1 MIDVPGRD
9 LPRGGGEPLAMAD
22 AAQARPNFDV
32 AALRSLVAGV
42 DLGSFA
48 KAADRVARSSSAVS
62 AQIRKL
68 EEQAGTPLFVKAGR
82 GLALTDAGDAM
93 LRYARRMIE
102 LNDEAAAA
110 VRGVN
115 LDGWVRVGLQE
126 DFGEAIL
133 PDVLGRFARA
143 HPKVRI
149 EARVARNAELL
160 DRLDANQLDLALVW
174 GDPASAAL
182 VSRAGIDSEAIAQVP
197 MQWIGAAGAGGF
209 GMPDGGGDGA
219 EDGAAAVT
227 RGETGGEAGCE
238 AGGRAVRAPGEPL
251 PLVVFDRPCRFF
263 GAATDALDRA
273 GVPWRVAF
281 TPPRLAGRAPGEP
294 QPLVVFARPCRLLG
308 AATDARDRAGV
319 PGRVAFTTPSLAGLW
334 AAAAAGLG
342 LTVRSHYGLPAS
354 VRVLDASSSG
364 LPELPRLPLILLR
377 RTSSATPTVDRL
389 ARIVTQAVRDATEGA
404 GAALAA

>member
-1 MIDVPGRD
+1 MPGQD
-9 LPRGGGEPLAMAD
+9 LPRGGGALAVAD
-22 AAQARPNFDV
+22 AALARPNFDV

-93 LRYARRMIE
+93 LRYARRMIA

-149 EARVARNAELL
+149 EARVARNADLF

-174 GDPASAAL
+174 GDPASADFGA
-182 VSRAGIDSEAIAQVP
+182 RAGIGGETIAQVP
-197 MQWIGAAGAGGF
+197 MQWIGAAGSGGF
-209 GMPDGGGDGA
+209 GVPEGGD
-219 EDGAAAVT
+219 AAAD
-227 RGETGGEAGCE
+227 GEADETGGRAGH
-238 AGGRAVRAPGEPL
+238 APGEPL

-263 GAATDALDRA
+263 GAAADALDRA
-273 GVPWRVAF
+273 GTPW
-281 TPPRLAGRAPGEP
+281 
-294 QPLVVFARPCRLLG
+294 
-308 AATDARDRAGV
+308 
-319 PGRVAFTTPSLAGLW
+319 RVAFTTPSLAGLW

-342 LTVRSHYGLPAS
+342 LTVRSRYGLPAS
-354 VRVLDASSSG
+354 VRALDAASYG
-364 LPELPRLPLILLR
+364 LPELPSLPLILLR
-377 RTSSATPTVDRL
+377 RTSPATPTVDRL
-389 ARIVTQAVRDATEGA
+389 ARIVTQAVRDAMDGA
-404 GAALAA
+404 AALAA

>member
-1 MIDVPGRD
+1 MIGMSESDVARS
-9 LPRGGGEPLAMAD
+9 
-22 AAQARPNFDV
+22 AATQPNFDI
-32 AALRSLVAGV
+32 AALRSLVAGM

-68 EEQAGTPLFVKAGR
+68 EEQAGTPLFVKSGR

-110 VRGVN
+110 VRGVS
-115 LDGWVRVGLQE
+115 LDGWVRIGLQE

-133 PDVLGRFARA
+133 PGVLGRFARA

-149 EARVARNAELL
+149 EARVAHNAELL
-160 DRLDANQLDLALVW
+160 ERLDANQLDLALVW
-174 GDPASAAL
+174 GDPASAAF
-182 VSRAGIDSEAIAQVP
+182 VARTGIDSEEIARVP
-197 MQWIGAAGAGGF
+197 MRWIGAAGSGAAGSATA
-209 GMPDGGGDGA
+209 GDGDA
-219 EDGAAAVT
+219 
-227 RGETGGEAGCE
+227 GEPS
-238 AGGRAVRAPGEPL
+238 VRLPDEPL

-281 TPPRLAGRAPGEP
+281 T
-294 QPLVVFARPCRLLG
+294 
-308 AATDARDRAGV
+308 
-319 PGRVAFTTPSLAGLW
+319 TPSLAGLW
-334 AAAAAGLG
+334 AAASAGLG

-354 VRVLDASSSG
+354 VRLLDAAPLG
-364 LPELPRLPLILLR
+364 LPELPSVPLMLLR
-377 RTSSATPTVDRL
+377 RASSATPTVDRL
-389 ARIVTQAVRDATEGA
+389 ARIMTQAVSGATETPV
-404 GAALAA
+404 AAFAT

>member
-1 MIDVPGRD
+1 MIGMSESDVARS
-9 LPRGGGEPLAMAD
+9 
-22 AAQARPNFDV
+22 AATQPNFDI
-32 AALRSLVAGV
+32 AALRSLVAGM

-68 EEQAGTPLFVKAGR
+68 EEQAGTPLFVKSGR

-110 VRGVN
+110 VRGVS
-115 LDGWVRVGLQE
+115 LDGWVRIGLQE

-133 PDVLGRFARA
+133 PGVLGRFARA

-149 EARVARNAELL
+149 EARVAHNAELL
-160 DRLDANQLDLALVW
+160 ERLDANQLDLALVW
-174 GDPASAAL
+174 GDPASAAF
-182 VSRAGIDSEAIAQVP
+182 VARTGIDSEEIARVP
-197 MQWIGAAGAGGF
+197 MRWIGAAGS
-209 GMPDGGGDGA
+209 
-219 EDGAAAVT
+219 GAAGVGAAGSGATVDVDA
-227 RGETGGEAGCE
+227 GEPS
-238 AGGRAVRAPGEPL
+238 VRMRDEPL

-273 GVPWRVAF
+273 GVPW
-281 TPPRLAGRAPGEP
+281 
-294 QPLVVFARPCRLLG
+294 
-308 AATDARDRAGV
+308 
-319 PGRVAFTTPSLAGLW
+319 RVAFTTPSLAGLW

-354 VRVLDASSSG
+354 VRLIDAAPLG
-364 LPELPRLPLILLR
+364 LPELPSVPLMLLR
-377 RTSSATPTVDRL
+377 RASSATPTVDRL
-389 ARIVTQAVRDATEGA
+389 ARIMTQAVSGATETPV
-404 GAALAA
+404 AAFAT

>member
-1 MIDVPGRD
+1 MIGMSESDVARS
-9 LPRGGGEPLAMAD
+9 
-22 AAQARPNFDV
+22 AATQPNFDI
-32 AALRSLVAGV
+32 AALRSLVAGM

-68 EEQAGTPLFVKAGR
+68 EEQAGTPLFVKSGR

-110 VRGVN
+110 VRGVS
-115 LDGWVRVGLQE
+115 LDGWVRIGLQE

-133 PDVLGRFARA
+133 PGVLGRFARA

-149 EARVARNAELL
+149 EARVAHNAELL
-160 DRLDANQLDLALVW
+160 ERLDANQLDLALVW
-174 GDPASAAL
+174 GDPASAAF
-182 VSRAGIDSEAIAQVP
+182 VARTGIDSEEIARVP
-197 MQWIGAAGAGGF
+197 MRWIGAAGSGAAGVGAA
-209 GMPDGGGDGA
+209 GVGAAGDGDA
-219 EDGAAAVT
+219 
-227 RGETGGEAGCE
+227 GEPS
-238 AGGRAVRAPGEPL
+238 VRMRDEPL

-281 TPPRLAGRAPGEP
+281 T
-294 QPLVVFARPCRLLG
+294 
-308 AATDARDRAGV
+308 
-319 PGRVAFTTPSLAGLW
+319 TPSLAGLW
-334 AAAAAGLG
+334 AAASAGLG

-354 VRVLDASSSG
+354 VRLLDAAPLG
-364 LPELPRLPLILLR
+364 LPELPSVPLMLLR
-377 RTSSATPTVDRL
+377 RASSATPTVDRL
-389 ARIVTQAVRDATEGA
+389 ARIMTQAVSGA
-404 GAALAA
+404 SAE

>member
-1 MIDVPGRD
+1 MPGQD
-9 LPRGGGEPLAMAD
+9 IPRGGGESLALAD
-22 AAQARPNFDV
+22 AALARPNFDV

-68 EEQAGTPLFVKAGR
+68 EEQAGTPLFVKSGR

-149 EARVARNAELL
+149 EARVARNADLL

-174 GDPASAAL
+174 GDPVSAAL
-182 VSRAGIDSEAIAQVP
+182 LSRPGIDSEVIAQVP
-197 MQWIGAAGAGGF
+197 MQWVGAAGGF
-209 GMPDGGGDGA
+209 GVPGGAGEGA
-219 EDGAAAVT
+219 EVGAAA
-227 RGETGGEAGCE
+227 AHAS
-238 AGGRAVRAPGEPL
+238 AGGRAAGEAL

-273 GVPWRVAF
+273 GVPW
-281 TPPRLAGRAPGEP
+281 
-294 QPLVVFARPCRLLG
+294 
-308 AATDARDRAGV
+308 
-319 PGRVAFTTPSLAGLW
+319 RVAFTTPSLAGLW

-354 VRVLDASSSG
+354 VRVLDAASLG
-364 LPELPRLPLILLR
+364 LPALPSLPLILLR

-389 ARIVTQAVRDATEGA
+389 AWIVTQAVRDATEGA
-404 GAALAA
+404 LAALAA

>member
-1 MIDVPGRD
+1 MSESDVARS
-9 LPRGGGEPLAMAD
+9 
-22 AAQARPNFDV
+22 AATQPNFDI
-32 AALRSLVAGV
+32 AALRSLVAGI

-68 EEQAGTPLFVKAGR
+68 EEQAGTPLFVKSGR

-110 VRGVN
+110 VRGVS
-115 LDGWVRVGLQE
+115 LDGWVRIGLQE

-133 PDVLGRFARA
+133 PGVLGRFARA

-149 EARVARNAELL
+149 EARVAHNAELL
-160 DRLDANQLDLALVW
+160 ERLDANQLDLALVW
-174 GDPASAAL
+174 GDPASAAF
-182 VSRAGIDSEAIAQVP
+182 VARTGIDSEEIARVP
-197 MQWIGAAGAGGF
+197 MRWIGAAGSGAAGVGAA
-209 GMPDGGGDGA
+209 GDGDA
-219 EDGAAAVT
+219 
-227 RGETGGEAGCE
+227 GEPS
-238 AGGRAVRAPGEPL
+238 VRMRDEPL

-281 TPPRLAGRAPGEP
+281 T
-294 QPLVVFARPCRLLG
+294 
-308 AATDARDRAGV
+308 
-319 PGRVAFTTPSLAGLW
+319 TPSLAGLW
-334 AAAAAGLG
+334 AAASAGLG

-354 VRVLDASSSG
+354 VRLLDAAPLG
-364 LPELPRLPLILLR
+364 LPELPSVPLMLLR
-377 RTSSATPTVDRL
+377 RASSATPTVDRL
-389 ARIVTQAVRDATEGA
+389 ARIMTQAVSGATETPV
-404 GAALAA
+404 AAFAT

>member
-1 MIDVPGRD
+1 
-9 LPRGGGEPLAMAD
+9 
-22 AAQARPNFDV
+22 
-32 AALRSLVAGV
+32 
-42 DLGSFA
+42 
-48 KAADRVARSSSAVS
+48 VS

-93 LRYARRMIE
+93 LRYARRMIA

-143 HPKVRI
+143 HPKVKI
-149 EARVARNAELL
+149 EARVARNADLF

-174 GDPASAAL
+174 GDPASAAF
-182 VSRAGIDSEAIAQVP
+182 VSRAGIGSETIAQVP
-197 MQWIGAAGAGGF
+197 MQWIGAVGAGGF
-209 GMPDGGGDGA
+209 AMQDGGEGA
-219 EDGAAAVT
+219 EGD
-227 RGETGGEAGCE
+227 TGD
-238 AGGRAVRAPGEPL
+238 RAERAPGEPL

-273 GVPWRVAF
+273 GVPW
-281 TPPRLAGRAPGEP
+281 
-294 QPLVVFARPCRLLG
+294 
-308 AATDARDRAGV
+308 
-319 PGRVAFTTPSLAGLW
+319 RVAFTTPSLAGLW

-354 VRVLDASSSG
+354 VRVLDAASGG
-364 LPELPRLPLILLR
+364 LPALPSLPLMLLR

-389 ARIVTQAVRDATEGA
+389 ARIVPQAVRGATEGA
-404 GAALAA
+404 AVLAA

>member
-1 MIDVPGRD
+1 MIGMSESDVARS
-9 LPRGGGEPLAMAD
+9 
-22 AAQARPNFDV
+22 AATQPNFDI
-32 AALRSLVAGV
+32 AALRSLVAGM

-68 EEQAGTPLFVKAGR
+68 EEQAGTPLFVKSGR

-110 VRGVN
+110 VRGVS
-115 LDGWVRVGLQE
+115 LDGWVRIGLQE

-133 PDVLGRFARA
+133 PGVLGRFARA

-149 EARVARNAELL
+149 EARVAHNAELL
-160 DRLDANQLDLALVW
+160 ERLDANQLDLALVW
-174 GDPASAAL
+174 GDPASAAF
-182 VSRAGIDSEAIAQVP
+182 VARTGIDSEEIARVP
-197 MQWIGAAGAGGF
+197 MRWIGAAGSGAAGSGAA
-209 GMPDGGGDGA
+209 GDGDA
-219 EDGAAAVT
+219 
-227 RGETGGEAGCE
+227 GEPS
-238 AGGRAVRAPGEPL
+238 VRMRDEPL

-273 GVPWRVAF
+273 GVPW
-281 TPPRLAGRAPGEP
+281 
-294 QPLVVFARPCRLLG
+294 
-308 AATDARDRAGV
+308 
-319 PGRVAFTTPSLAGLW
+319 RVAFTTPSLAGLW

-354 VRVLDASSSG
+354 VRLIDAAPLG
-364 LPELPRLPLILLR
+364 LPELPSVPLMLLR
-377 RTSSATPTVDRL
+377 RASSATPTVDRL
-389 ARIVTQAVRDATEGA
+389 ARIMTQAVSGATETPV
-404 GAALAA
+404 AAFAA

>member
-1 MIDVPGRD
+1 MSESDVARS
-9 LPRGGGEPLAMAD
+9 
-22 AAQARPNFDV
+22 AATQPNFDI
-32 AALRSLVAGV
+32 AALRSLVAGI

-68 EEQAGTPLFVKAGR
+68 EEQAGTPLFVKSGR

-110 VRGVN
+110 VRGVS
-115 LDGWVRVGLQE
+115 LDGWVRIGLQE

-133 PDVLGRFARA
+133 PGVLGRFARA

-149 EARVARNAELL
+149 EARVAHNAELL
-160 DRLDANQLDLALVW
+160 ERLDANQLDLALVW
-174 GDPASAAL
+174 GDPASAAF
-182 VSRAGIDSEAIAQVP
+182 VARTGIDSEEIARVP
-197 MQWIGAAGAGGF
+197 MRWIGAAGSGAAGVGAA
-209 GMPDGGGDGA
+209 GDGDAGEPSVRMPD
-219 EDGAAAVT
+219 
-227 RGETGGEAGCE
+227 
-238 AGGRAVRAPGEPL
+238 EPL

-281 TPPRLAGRAPGEP
+281 T
-294 QPLVVFARPCRLLG
+294 
-308 AATDARDRAGV
+308 
-319 PGRVAFTTPSLAGLW
+319 TPSLAGLW
-334 AAAAAGLG
+334 AAASAGLG

-354 VRVLDASSSG
+354 VRLLDAAPLG
-364 LPELPRLPLILLR
+364 LPELPSVPLMLLR
-377 RTSSATPTVDRL
+377 RASSATPTVDRL
-389 ARIVTQAVRDATEGA
+389 ARIMTQAVSGATETPV
-404 GAALAA
+404 AAFAT

>member
-1 MIDVPGRD
+1 MSGQHNADGAT
-9 LPRGGGEPLAMAD
+9 PLAASD
-22 AAQARPNFDV
+22 AALARPNFDV

-160 DRLDANQLDLALVW
+160 ERLDANQLDVALVW
-174 GDPASAAL
+174 GDPASATL
-182 VSRAGIDSEAIAQVP
+182 VSRAGIDSDAIAQVP
-197 MQWIGAAGAGGF
+197 MQWIAAVGAAGF
-209 GMPDGGGDGA
+209 GMPDGGGPADAADDGDA
-219 EDGAAAVT
+219 SL
-227 RGETGGEAGCE
+227 
-238 AGGRAVRAPGEPL
+238 RAMRASDEPL

-281 TPPRLAGRAPGEP
+281 T
-294 QPLVVFARPCRLLG
+294 
-308 AATDARDRAGV
+308 
-319 PGRVAFTTPSLAGLW
+319 TPSLAGLW
-334 AAAAAGLG
+334 AAASAGLG

-354 VRVLDASSSG
+354 VRVLDAASFG
-364 LPELPRLPLILLR
+364 LPELPSLPLMLLR
-377 RTSSATPTVDRL
+377 RTSSATPTVERL
-389 ARIVTQAVRDATEGA
+389 ARIVTQAVRDATQAEVA
-404 GAALAA
+404 MLAA

>member
-1 MIDVPGRD
+1 MPGQD
-9 LPRGGGEPLAMAD
+9 IPRGGGESLALAD
-22 AAQARPNFDV
+22 AALARPNFDV

-68 EEQAGTPLFVKAGR
+68 EEQAGTPLFVKSGR

-149 EARVARNAELL
+149 EARVARNADLL

-174 GDPASAAL
+174 GDPVSAAL
-182 VSRAGIDSEAIAQVP
+182 LSRPGIDSEVIAQVP
-197 MQWIGAAGAGGF
+197 MQWVGAAGGF
-209 GMPDGGGDGA
+209 GVPGGADEGA
-219 EDGAAAVT
+219 EVGAAA
-227 RGETGGEAGCE
+227 AHAS
-238 AGGRAVRAPGEPL
+238 AGGRAAGEAL

-273 GVPWRVAF
+273 GVPW
-281 TPPRLAGRAPGEP
+281 
-294 QPLVVFARPCRLLG
+294 
-308 AATDARDRAGV
+308 
-319 PGRVAFTTPSLAGLW
+319 RVAFTTPSLAGLW

-354 VRVLDASSSG
+354 VRVLDAASFG
-364 LPELPRLPLILLR
+364 LPALPSLPLILLR

-389 ARIVTQAVRDATEGA
+389 AWIVTQAVRDATEGA
-404 GAALAA
+404 VAALAA

>member
-1 MIDVPGRD
+1 MSESDVAR
-9 LPRGGGEPLAMAD
+9 
-22 AAQARPNFDV
+22 AAATQPNFDI
-32 AALRSLVAGV
+32 AALRSLVAGM

-68 EEQAGTPLFVKAGR
+68 EEQAGTPLFVKSGR

-110 VRGVN
+110 VRGVS
-115 LDGWVRVGLQE
+115 LDGWARIGLQE

-133 PDVLGRFARA
+133 PGVLGRFARA

-149 EARVARNAELL
+149 EARVAHNAELL
-160 DRLDANQLDLALVW
+160 ERLDANQLDLALVW
-174 GDPASAAL
+174 GDPASAAF
-182 VSRAGIDSEAIAQVP
+182 VARTGIDSEEIARVP
-197 MQWIGAAGAGGF
+197 MRWIGAAGSGAAGVGAA
-209 GMPDGGGDGA
+209 GSGAAGDGDA
-219 EDGAAAVT
+219 
-227 RGETGGEAGCE
+227 GEPS
-238 AGGRAVRAPGEPL
+238 VRLRDEPL

-281 TPPRLAGRAPGEP
+281 T
-294 QPLVVFARPCRLLG
+294 
-308 AATDARDRAGV
+308 
-319 PGRVAFTTPSLAGLW
+319 TPSLAGLW
-334 AAAAAGLG
+334 AAASAGLG

-354 VRVLDASSSG
+354 VRLLDAAPLG
-364 LPELPRLPLILLR
+364 LPELPSVPLMLLR
-377 RTSSATPTVDRL
+377 RASSATPTVDRL
-389 ARIVTQAVRDATEGA
+389 ARIMTQAVSGATETPV
-404 GAALAA
+404 AAFAT